1 MPTWKNQRERP
12 LGSRS
17 DPQFRS
23 TKKARTSVLQPKGIF
38 CQHSDSVLKWF
49 SSRALQFDPSWL
61 TPWVWPVKPTVEKL
75 GKTTQPSDMQKYEI
89 INLFVEVAKFVVIC
103 YSSNRKL
110 QELISRFFFFPVTNE
125 RALMNIILFLDPNIL
140 QYWKKILQV
149 LFWVWS
155 SHSLGNNIETLFW
168 HIFRFSGS
176 CG

>member
-1 MPTWKNQRERP
+1 M
-12 LGSRS
+12 
-17 DPQFRS
+17 
-23 TKKARTSVLQPKGIF
+23 
-38 CQHSDSVLKWF
+38 
-49 SSRALQFDPSWL
+49 
-61 TPWVWPVKPTVEKL
+61 KPTVEKL

-149 LFWVWS
+149 LF
-155 SHSLGNNIETLFW
+155 
-168 HIFRFSGS
+168 
-176 CG
+176 